1 MIVII
6 TRGDVL
12 DKYRDRMKE
21 HKLIAFLG
29 FRIYVLLNR

>member
-21 HKLIAFLG
+21 HKLIVILG
-29 FRIYVLLNR
+29 FRIYVMFNK